1 MSRRRGLMSS
11 KAAKDD
17 IVAFFENLYS
27 RRFSEAEKAIEA
39 VRERKFGNNE
49 FKEGYV
55 KALEGLL
62 LSYRSGDER
71 DFLNRAP
78 FDSRSMKRYRKQ
90 FRDFLKKG
98 VHSPFDIGY
107 FMAWSDLVQYRLE
120 NEKGS

>member
-39 VRERKFGNNE
+39 VRERRFGNNE

-62 LSYRSGDER
+62 LSRKSGDER

>member
-17 IVAFFENLYS
+17 VVAFFENLYS

-39 VRERKFGNNE
+39 VRERRFGNNE

-62 LSYRSGDER
+62 LSCKSGDER

-98 VHSPFDIGY
+98 IHSPFDIGY